1 MTAATGRRAGHGA
14 GQRAPGPPPSFRP
27 GAAPA
32 DAGVSGRASGEGGPG
47 TCRKPIRVA
56 VFTDN
61 DFAKVNGVTT
71 TLSALLYDDL
81 VRTFRRH
88 VPGLHPAPRAP
99 PVAARRPGRRR
110 LSVDRRGPDARG
122 RGRCISGPRFRASRA
137 GVRRL
142 AGIPAQSGGPRQ
154 RSRRTSSPL
163 PGSPSTSP
171 SR

>member
-81 VRTFRRH
+81 VRT
-88 VPGLHPAPRAP
+88 LPAARPRGCTPPRAL
-99 PVAARRPGRRR
+99 R
-110 LSVDRRGPDARG
+110 LSQPVVPADDA
-122 RGRCISGPRFRASRA
+122 
-137 GVRRL
+137 
-142 AGIPAQSGGPRQ
+142 
-154 RSRRTSSPL
+154 
-163 PGSPSTSP
+163 
-171 SR
+171 